1 MLKEFVV
8 KISKGVKPVID
19 HLDEKIIEILKKD
32 SRRPF
37 VDIANQLKV
46 SEGTIRSRVRKLVDD
61 GIIQSFTIKTSSKNV
76 KAIIEIKINVNVNTS
91 DVSAKIARFEGVS
104 EVFEVTGEEDVVAI
118 IDVTSSPQLNEIIE
132 RIRRFDNVQST
143 RTRLIL
149 KEHFGGA

>member
-1 MLKEFVV
+1 M
-8 KISKGVKPVID
+8 
-19 HLDEKIIEILKKD
+19 
-32 SRRPF
+32 
-37 VDIANQLKV
+37 
-46 SEGTIRSRVRKLVDD
+46 VDD
-61 GIIQSFTIKTSSKNV
+61 NVIQCFTIKTSSKNV

-91 DVSAKIARFEGVS
+91 DVSGKISKFEGVS

>member
-1 MLKEFVV
+1 M
-8 KISKGVKPVID
+8 ID
-19 HLDEKIIEILKKD
+19 YLDEKIIELLKKD

-46 SEGTIRSRVRKLVDD
+46 SEGTVRSRVRKLVEEDV
-61 GIIQSFTIKTSSKNV
+61 IQTFTIKTSSKNV
-76 KAIIEIKINVNVNTS
+76 KAVIEVKINVNINTS
-91 DVSAKIARFEGVS
+91 DVAAQIARFEGVS

-149 KEHFGGA
+149 KEHFGGT

>member
-1 MLKEFVV
+1 M
-8 KISKGVKPVID
+8 
-19 HLDEKIIEILKKD
+19 KKD

-37 VDIANQLKV
+37 VEIATELNV
-46 SEGTIRSRVRKLVDD
+46 SEGTIRSRVKKLFEE

-76 KAIIEIKINVNVNTS
+76 KALIEVKIDVNVNTS
-91 DVSAKIARFEGVS
+91 EVAGNIAKFEGVS
-104 EVFEVTGEEDVVAI
+104 EVFEVTGEEDIVAI

-149 KEHFGGA
+149 KEHFGGE

>member
-1 MLKEFVV
+1 M
-8 KISKGVKPVID
+8 ID

-46 SEGTIRSRVRKLVDD
+46 SEGTIRSRVRKLIDD
-61 GIIQSFTIKTSSKNV
+61 GNIQSFTIKTSSKNV
-76 KAIIEIKINVNVNTS
+76 KAIIEIKINVNINTS
-91 DVSAKIARFEGVS
+91 DVSTSIAKFDGVS
-104 EVFEVTGEEDVVAI
+104 EVYEVTGEEDVVAI

-132 RIRRFDNVQST
+132 KIRHFENVQST

-149 KEHFGGA
+149 KEHTGGS

>member
-1 MLKEFVV
+1 MLMEFVE
-8 KISKGVKPVID
+8 ITSEGANHMID

-132 RIRRFDNVQST
+132 RIRRFDNVIST

>member
-1 MLKEFVV
+1 M
-8 KISKGVKPVID
+8 ID
-19 HLDEKIIEILKKD
+19 YLDEKIIELLKKD

-46 SEGTIRSRVRKLVDD
+46 SEGTVRSRVRKLVEEDV
-61 GIIQSFTIKTSSKNV
+61 IQTFTIKTSSKNV
-76 KAIIEIKINVNVNTS
+76 KAVIEVKINVNINTS
-91 DVSAKIARFEGVS
+91 DVAAQIARFEGVS

-118 IDVTSSPQLNEIIE
+118 IDVISSPQLNEIIE

-149 KEHFGGA
+149 KEHFGGT

>member
-1 MLKEFVV
+1 M
-8 KISKGVKPVID
+8 ID
-19 HLDEKIIEILKKD
+19 HLDDKIIEILKKD

-37 VDIANQLKV
+37 VEIANELEV
-46 SEGTIRSRVRKLVDD
+46 SEGTIRSRVKKLFEEGV
-61 GIIQSFTIKTSSKNV
+61 IQAFTIKTSSKNV